1 MTISLEVKNSR
12 YACREGWRRG
22 EDNQSLKSARTGQ
35 IQVNNICRVWAAL
48 YVHSQK
54 HVLQRLEQRAEQII
68 KSELEKKN
76 NWGEQTEQ
84 LRNSALKKATHFL
97 FCIHTN
103 RQAEI
108 NSSVTTTAAQ
118 GSSLPEYLEEA

>member
-68 KSELEKKN
+68 KSELEKK
-76 NWGEQTEQ
+76 
-84 LRNSALKKATHFL
+84 K
-97 FCIHTN
+97 
-103 RQAEI
+103 
-108 NSSVTTTAAQ
+108 
-118 GSSLPEYLEEA
+118 